1 MNLRGSPTRRRS
13 SVERLNLAAMI
24 DVIFLLLIFF
34 MATTT
39 LSRPESQLVSGL
51 RAEQA
56 SGQTSPSVPPI
67 VEVGVFGGQASFRL
81 GSRVFVDR
89 DALVDVLREQP
100 RDAGVFVKVF
110 DGVDVSLV
118 ASALQACELAGFER
132 VTYVASS

>member
-1 MNLRGSPTRRRS
+1 
-13 SVERLNLAAMI
+13 MI

-39 LSRPESQLVSGL
+39 LARPESQLASGL
-51 RAEQA
+51 RAEQQ
-56 SGQTSPSVPPI
+56 SGQTSTSVPPI
-67 VEVGVFGGQASFRL
+67 VEVGVFDGKASFRL

-89 DALVDVLREQP
+89 RALVDVLIEQP

-118 ASALQACELAGFER
+118 ASAMQACELAGFDK